1 MNNITTRIAE
11 LQSELIALRRNFH
24 QHPELGY
31 QEFITSEAVCAYLA
45 QYGIAVSRIC
55 QTGVVGL
62 LRGVHPGRTVLLR
75 ADLDAL
81 PVTEETGVDYCSQV
95 PGKMHACGHDA
106 HTAMLMV
113 AARIL
118 AEQRDQLHGNVKFL
132 FQPNEEGS
140 AARDTIAE
148 GVLDNPKVD
157 AAFALHIWSQLD
169 SGKIGISEG
178 AVMAA
183 LEAFEVNIYGK
194 GGHTGSPQVAID
206 PIIAACNIVQSIQQI
221 QTRELDARE
230 PTVIMVGSIHA
241 GTASNVIPDKA
252 VIAGTMRFLYADEEQ
267 GKQRLKEKFEKV
279 VKGIC
284 YATSTEYDIEYSRD
298 HSPAVINDP
307 AMVALARDTARS
319 IVDPSQVVNYAY
331 IAGEDFAEF
340 TRVVP
345 SAFFFIGSGN
355 PAKDTCYPHH
365 HPKFNIDEDVMPTG
379 VAMHV
384 KTALN
389 FLNQET

>member
-1 MNNITTRIAE
+1 MEDIQQKVSA
-11 LQSELIALRRNFH
+11 LSGELIALRRNFH

-31 QEFITSEAVCAYLA
+31 EEYITSEAVCVYLA
-45 QYGIAVSRIC
+45 QCGIEVSRLC
-55 QTGVVGL
+55 KTGVVGI
-62 LRGVHPGRTVLLR
+62 LRGAHPGRTVLLR

-81 PVTEETGVDYCSQV
+81 PVTEETGVDYQSQI

-113 AARIL
+113 AAKIL
-118 AEQRDQLHGNVKFL
+118 AEYRDQLHGNVKFL

-169 SGKIGISEG
+169 SGKIGVSEG

-183 LEAFEVNIYGK
+183 LEEFKVTLRGK

-206 PIIAACNIVQSIQQI
+206 PIIAACNLVQSIQQI

-252 VIAGTMRFLYADEEQ
+252 EIAGTMRFLYRDEEQ
-267 GKQRLKEKFEKV
+267 GKQLLKEKFEKV

-284 YATSTEYDIEYSRD
+284 YASSTEYEIEYSRD

-307 AMVALARDTARS
+307 AMVALVRDTARGL
-319 IVDPSQVVNYAY
+319 VDPSQVVNYAY

-340 TRVVP
+340 SREVP
-345 SAFFFIGSGN
+345 SAFYFVGAGN

-365 HPKFNIDEDVMPTG
+365 HPKFNIDEDAMLTG

-384 KTALN
+384 NTALN
-389 FLNQET
+389 FLKEQ